1 MSEREHIVSVNRGV
15 DLVAFNQEMI
25 ATTGAGSIPK
35 RTVDV
40 ANPRATNIRSTH
52 YMLTDAEAET
62 LKADPRVFGVTLLPE
77 LDPNTGIGFDAIQAG
92 DFTKTTL
99 DRGNFLNWGM
109 RRMNEAT
116 NPYSG
121 VSATAGGYNYT
132 LDASGVDVVI
142 VDSGIQAD
150 HPEFQDAAGVSRV
163 QQIDWFAVSGVSG
176 TMPTA
181 HYTDYDGHGTHVAG
195 TATGKTYGWAKN
207 AKIFSIKLAGLEG
220 SSDPNSGISTADMA
234 DVIIGWHNAKP
245 VDPATGYKRP
255 TVVNHS
261 WGYLRLY
268 NTVTNLTYR
277 GVLKTG
283 TDIDSSSKRAAF
295 GLFPKSGAAYGA
307 NYITNRRVPAVDA
320 DVQLMIDAG
329 IHICVAAGNRSHKI
343 DVSGGDDFD
352 NFMAAD
358 TGSVEYQ
365 KGSSP
370 YDDEANIVG
379 SIDSTVSSG
388 GLEQKAT
395 YSETGPGV
403 SIYAP
408 GTDIMSAMSTTN
420 RFSATVSNN
429 PYPGNAAFLI
439 NNISG
444 TSMAS
449 PQVAGMLALWL
460 QINPSAAPAQSLA
473 FLNTTSKTAQ
483 IYDTASSVDY
493 TDTRSLLGSTNRFA
507 FNKFNSNVQL
517 RIGTPAVEG
526 EAVPVAT
533 YALSSDSASTNEGGS
548 FVITLTTTY
557 VTNGTVI
564 PYTITGVTSAD
575 IAGANLSGNFTV
587 NNNTATVTVSVTA
600 DATTE
605 GSEIFLMTL
614 NALSVTQS
622 VTINDTSTT
631 PGPAYAIAP
640 AANNVDEG
648 SALVFNVT
656 TVNVADATTLYWT
669 VTNDTDFSTS
679 SGNFAITSNAGS
691 FSVTPTADT
700 TTEGA
705 ETFTASVRTVSVS
718 GSIVATSSAVTI
730 NDISLT
736 PTFTARTVTVAS
748 GTNSYGTGNKY
759 YIAEVA
765 GVSPTLLLTEG
776 TTYRFDQSDASNA
789 THQLLFS
796 TTANGTWGGGAEYL
810 TGVTKVGTAGTA
822 GAYTEI
828 AVAASAPELH
838 YYCVNHTGMGGAA
851 NTGTPTYAAVPTA
864 SNVNEGSALTFNI
877 TTTNIADATTLY
889 WTATNASDF
898 GTSSGSFT
906 ITSNAGSVA
915 VTPTADTT
923 TEGAETFTLQIRT
936 VSVGGSVVAT
946 SSAVTINDTS
956 TAGAS
961 YALAA
966 SAETVEEGESTTI
979 TLTTAN
985 VADATNVAY
994 TISGVSQADLDEG
1007 PLTSTA
1013 IKDYEGPGGALF
1025 ARELTTNYLRI
1036 VAAGAVGGQTAVP
1049 DDWLLKTGRMAQLFL
1064 NRGGS
1069 NIVTADQ
1076 DQVRANLKGATTS
1089 WHPNS
1094 QAIQRVARGGGAS
1107 YTPSFLT
1114 DDGSYAWGLYQLYT
1128 NHSAD
1133 DMVWYLNSSSGRPQ
1147 IGDDDAGEVMEHILH
1162 TLCMKGL
1169 DNPSMKFDASAES
1182 GWATG
1187 PTFLAIQQAVNGS
1200 KFDPSG
1206 YAANWATQAD
1216 HFTVAAKEY
1225 LYLLTFGMFEYTTL
1239 WENDSLTPE
1248 WTDDM
1253 RTPAGIQTNN
1263 ALGYAL
1269 FNTYMK
1275 PVFDNPSL
1283 ATIRAIFQD
1292 GDNGDPTGA
1301 GANGYVTS
1309 TAISLTGNFTVASN
1323 TSAVTLN
1330 VAADGVTDSDSL
1342 SLALDNAAAS
1352 QAITVQDNGVTPG
1365 FNPDYALYVTNS
1377 GNSYTLV
1384 GRDRSGAISGSEPAL
1399 AFNNG
1404 DKVLVTVNSSTSSGH
1419 PFYFKTAASSGTGN
1433 QAAGVTGNG

>member
-1 MSEREHIVSVNRGV
+1 MSEKEYIVSLNQGV
-15 DLVAFNQEMI
+15 DHIAFNQEMI
-25 ATTGAGSIPK
+25 AATGTGVIPE

-40 ANPRATNIRSTH
+40 ADARATNTRNTH
-52 YMLTDAEAET
+52 YNLTDAEAET
-62 LKADPRVFGVTLLPE
+62 LRTDTRVYAVTLKD
-77 LDPNTGIGFDAIQAG
+77 DPNLHIGFDAIQTG

-116 NPYSG
+116 NPYTG
-121 VSATAGGYNYT
+121 VSAAAGGYNYT
-132 LDASGVDVVI
+132 LDGTGVDVVI

-163 QQIDWFAVSGVSG
+163 QQIDWFTASGVAG

-195 TATGKTYGWAKN
+195 TVAGKTYGWAKN
-207 AKIFSIKLAGLEG
+207 AKIYSIKLLPGTQ
-220 SSDPNSGISTADMA
+220 DPNGGISETAMA
-234 DVIIGWHNAKP
+234 DVIVAWHNAKP
-245 VDPATGYKRP
+245 NDATTGYKRP
-255 TVVNHS
+255 TIVNHS
-261 WGYLRLY
+261 WGYGIRY
-268 NTVTNLTYR
+268 NTVNSLTYR
-277 GVLKTG
+277 SAVKTG
-283 TDIDSSSKRAAF
+283 TDIDTGVKRNAF
-295 GLFPKSGAAYGA
+295 GLYPYLDPSASFTYSAPVRKPSLDTD
-307 NYITNRRVPAVDA
+307 ID
-320 DVQLMIDAG
+320 LMIAAG
-329 IHICVAAGNRSHKI
+329 IHVIVAAGNRSHKI
-343 DVSGGDDFD
+343 DIPGGDDY
-352 NFMAAD
+352 NNYLQTVAA
-358 TGSVEYQ
+358 GAAYYYNR
-365 KGSSP
+365 GSSP
-370 YDDEANIVG
+370 FGGTGPTEGSSGADDIVTVAHIVG
-379 SIDSTVSSG
+379 SIDSTAHG
-388 GLEQKAT
+388 AGLEQKAT

-420 RFSATVSNN
+420 KFSATVADN

-449 PQVAGMLALWL
+449 PQIAGLLSLWI
-460 QINPSAAPAQSLA
+460 QINPNATPAQGLA
-473 FLNTTSKTAQ
+473 FINSTSKTAQ
-483 IYDTASSVDY
+483 LYDTASSVDY
-493 TDTRSLLGSTNRFA
+493 DDRRSLLGSTNRFA
-507 FNKFNSNVQL
+507 FNKFNSNVQM
-517 RIGTPAVEG
+517 RIGAPATIAEFG
-526 EAVPVAT
+526 PAAT
-533 YALSSDSASTNEGGS
+533 YALATSSAAVNEGS
-548 FVITLTTTY
+548 AFTITLTTT
-557 VTNGTVI
+557 NIDDATVI

-575 IAGANLSGNFTV
+575 IGGVNLSGNFTV
-587 NNNTATVTVSVTA
+587 SNNTATATFNVTA

-605 GSEIFLMTL
+605 GGETFLL
-614 NALSVTQS
+614 SLDALSVTQS
-622 VTINDTSTT
+622 VTINDTSLT
-631 PGPAYAIAP
+631 PVVDPTYAIAP

-656 TVNVADATTLYWT
+656 TANVADATTLYWT
-669 VTNDTDFSTS
+669 VTSAADFSTS
-679 SGNFAITSNAGS
+679 TGSFAISSNAGT

-705 ETFTASVRTVSVS
+705 ETFTASVRTVSAS

-730 NDISLT
+730 ND
-736 PTFTARTVTVAS
+736 
-748 GTNSYGTGNKY
+748 
-759 YIAEVA
+759 
-765 GVSPTLLLTEG
+765 
-776 TTYRFDQSDASNA
+776 
-789 THQLLFS
+789 
-796 TTANGTWGGGAEYL
+796 
-810 TGVTKVGTAGTA
+810 
-822 GAYTEI
+822 
-828 AVAASAPELH
+828 
-838 YYCVNHTGMGGAA
+838 
-851 NTGTPTYAAVPTA
+851 
-864 SNVNEGSALTFNI
+864 
-877 TTTNIADATTLY
+877 
-889 WTATNASDF
+889 
-898 GTSSGSFT
+898 
-906 ITSNAGSVA
+906 
-915 VTPTADTT
+915 
-923 TEGAETFTLQIRT
+923 
-936 VSVGGSVVAT
+936 
-946 SSAVTINDTS
+946 TS
-956 TAGAS
+956 TGGGAS

-966 SAETVEEGESTTI
+966 SQSTVTEGESTTI
-979 TLTTAN
+979 TLTTTN
-985 VADATNVAY
+985 VSDATNVPY

-1013 IKDYEGPGGALF
+1013 IKDFEGPGGALF

-1064 NRGGS
+1064 NRTGS

-1114 DDGSYAWGLYQLYT
+1114 DDGSSAWGLYQLYT

-1147 IGDDDAGEVMEHILH
+1147 VGDDDAGEVMEHILH

-1169 DNPSMKFDASAES
+1169 DNPSMKFDADAES

-1225 LYLLTFGMFEYTTL
+1225 LYLLTFGMFEYTSL
-1239 WENDSLTPE
+1239 WAGGTLTPE

-1292 GDNGDPTGA
+1292 GDNGDPTLA

-1309 TAISLTGNFTVASN
+1309 TAISLTGNFTVASD
-1323 TSAVTLN
+1323 TSAVTIN
-1330 VAADGVTDSDSL
+1330 VAADGVTDVDSL
-1342 SLALDNAAAS
+1342 SLALDNAAAA

-1365 FNPDYALYVTNS
+1365 FNPDYTLYVTNPG
-1377 GNSYTLV
+1377 GNAYTLL
-1384 GRDRSGAISGSEPAL
+1384 GRDRNGAISASQPTL

-1419 PFYFKTAASSGTGN
+1419 PFYIKTVQGTGTSNAAS
-1433 QAAGVTGNG
+1433 GVTGASTSNVEWTIGSTGTFYYQCSIHGGMNNTITVS